1 MMIGISVDYLIMIRT
16 YKSQKDIQGIDKLS
30 LSGTIVVL
38 TKTPSMIKLKVTN
51 CKLKYLFNCFNSVET
66 FYVSVI
72 HYN

>member
-1 MMIGISVDYLIMIRT
+1 M
-16 YKSQKDIQGIDKLS
+16 
-30 LSGTIVVL
+30 L

-72 HYN
+72 RYNWKQKEYNIYFFELERKKKKK